1 MRYHKD
7 LKMGCLH
14 RFLHAEAV
22 LVVMAKESSNP
33 RWWVLYF
40 NTIARRPLLLRQQAE
55 IKVVS
60 TGNTPGGV
68 HWFAALMFLLSS
80 SSSLETQPPL
90 LPFDTQMQQPE
101 RYQAYTPS
109 MVRCTHSLN
118 VKTNTS
124 GNNDHERDTVWNC
137 RGCFFRCTT
146 ALMLKLGKTFF
157 FLKQHKWSLCTGW
170 RPL

>member
-7 LKMGCLH
+7 LKMGWLH
-14 RFLHAEAV
+14 RFLHPEAV

-60 TGNTPGGV
+60 TGNTPGGI

-80 SSSLETQPPL
+80 SSSLETQLPL
-90 LPFDTQMQQPE
+90 LPFFPDAT
-101 RYQAYTPS
+101 AWTI
-109 MVRCTHSLN
+109 
-118 VKTNTS
+118 S
-124 GNNDHERDTVWNC
+124 GLHAVNGALHTR
-137 RGCFFRCTT
+137 
-146 ALMLKLGKTFF
+146 LMLRQTPLGTMIMKEIQCGTVGAASVAAQQ
-157 FLKQHKWSLCTGW
+157 LWC
-170 RPL
+170 